1 METGNEEFESQ
12 TQSASTYPN
21 IIFILADQMKASA
34 LKMYSEIG
42 AYAPALQRLAG
53 EGVRFNNGV
62 TPHPLCVPA
71 RVSMMTSRYAHATGS
86 RRNETP
92 MPPGQLHAFRIW
104 KELGYT
110 TGLIGKNHC
119 FVAKSDL
126 DLLDVR
132 CELSHNGLPREDYI
146 GEIPGTKGMEWVVPE
161 EVISEAHS
169 TRDTIAANVGGF
181 DVGFAASDHPIEGYS
196 SRAIVHQ
203 VEEFLDQVVQGN
215 RFDGTFNNADR
226 YTPFALQVS
235 FPDPHHP
242 NEVPRDFFESVPSE
256 SIVLPPTRED
266 EFEGPEVPERNRVLY
281 EILRLDNNTEE
292 EIRDIVSTYLAMVR
306 FVDEGV
312 GRILNKLDDLGLR
325 NDTIIV
331 FTADHGDFAG
341 EHNMFGKG
349 GVYYDCL
356 VRVPYIVSWTGGGVP
371 QGIVDDNP
379 VNTIDI
385 LPTILQLSGVADFLT
400 QTGGLYQDEIP
411 AAGPKLTIDTVS
423 PWLQPEMLRRLQGFP
438 LPAVTGAGDRVATYS
453 EYGSGGMAFTM
464 DMLNRLSQKNGSSA
478 VLDSLWAREAEGRRK
493 MVRTRIWKY
502 VTDTGYGRGIND
514 GSISRNQDELY
525 DLKNDPWE
533 LNNVAGDP
541 RHAEVISEMRAL
553 LLDWMLET
561 EDYNPVVLPRT
572 IGRS

>member
-42 AYAPALQRLAG
+42 VHAPALQRLAG

-132 CELSHNGLPREDYI
+132 CELSHNGLPREAYI

-196 SRAIVHQ
+196 S
-203 VEEFLDQVVQGN
+203 
-215 RFDGTFNNADR
+215 
-226 YTPFALQVS
+226 
-235 FPDPHHP
+235 
-242 NEVPRDFFESVPSE
+242 
-256 SIVLPPTRED
+256 
-266 EFEGPEVPERNRVLY
+266 
-281 EILRLDNNTEE
+281 
-292 EIRDIVSTYLAMVR
+292 
-306 FVDEGV
+306 
-312 GRILNKLDDLGLR
+312 
-325 NDTIIV
+325 
-331 FTADHGDFAG
+331 
-341 EHNMFGKG
+341 
-349 GVYYDCL
+349 
-356 VRVPYIVSWTGGGVP
+356 
-371 QGIVDDNP
+371 
-379 VNTIDI
+379 
-385 LPTILQLSGVADFLT
+385 
-400 QTGGLYQDEIP
+400 
-411 AAGPKLTIDTVS
+411 
-423 PWLQPEMLRRLQGFP
+423 
-438 LPAVTGAGDRVATYS
+438 
-453 EYGSGGMAFTM
+453 
-464 DMLNRLSQKNGSSA
+464 
-478 VLDSLWAREAEGRRK
+478 
-493 MVRTRIWKY
+493 
-502 VTDTGYGRGIND
+502 
-514 GSISRNQDELY
+514 
-525 DLKNDPWE
+525 
-533 LNNVAGDP
+533 
-541 RHAEVISEMRAL
+541 
-553 LLDWMLET
+553 
-561 EDYNPVVLPRT
+561 
-572 IGRS
+572 